1 MSTGPKNLAFG
12 DWHSQLFSFAVTA
25 VQKYERQHEGDD
37 QSLHESK
44 VYPPGKGLD
53 APQNQAN
60 AHLNLEN
67 SSLKKLPEPSGQAF
81 KHTHSTHTHT
91 HP

>member
-53 APQNQAN
+53 APPK
-60 AHLNLEN
+60 
-67 SSLKKLPEPSGQAF
+67 SSKCPFELGKFFFKKVPQTIRARV
-81 KHTHSTHTHT
+81 
-91 HP
+91 

>member
-44 VYPPGKGLD
+44 VYPPGKGLIKQM
-53 APQNQAN
+53 PIWTWKI
-60 AHLNLEN
+60 LL
-67 SSLKKLPEPSGQAF
+67 
-81 KHTHSTHTHT
+81 
-91 HP
+91 